1 MTAKMIWMASRWIV
15 FINAIFQMVSSASLV
30 MHLTFVSWRSN
41 FVLDGWMDGH
51 PRVQHSNNNKLN
63 NYQQNCFNPSRNL
76 SGSRLNF
83 TSLIRKGKVSPGLY
97 LSTSTQLDWKKT
109 LNLNTRKIQLKESE
123 HLLSRAQFFVSLCTA
138 VTASQGLS
146 SIYWYIAHSLL
157 PPALPETISGNI
169 CLLSTRSNLPVVWQ
183 LSWAKFRELIHP
195 IKSSSRF
202 SLRIHQSPH
211 DISSP

>member
-1 MTAKMIWMASRWIV
+1 MSGRKEEWLRRWSGYPARWIV

-41 FVLDGWMDGH
+41 FVLDGWMDSH

-97 LSTSTQLDWKKT
+97 LSTSTQLDWKKKSQHQE
-109 LNLNTRKIQLKESE
+109 NTIKRKWTSSVQSTVLR
-123 HLLSRAQFFVSLCTA
+123 LSMHSS
-138 VTASQGLS
+138 TASQGLS
-146 SIYWYIAHSLL
+146 SY
-157 PPALPETISGNI
+157 
-169 CLLSTRSNLPVVWQ
+169 
-183 LSWAKFRELIHP
+183 HP
-195 IKSSSRF
+195 YTDILHTPCYHQHYQRQYLVTFVF
-202 SLRIHQSPH
+202 SQQ
-211 DISSP
+211 DQTCQ

>member
-1 MTAKMIWMASRWIV
+1 MNFFKSFQSNIHLYVKIRSS
-15 FINAIFQMVSSASLV
+15 FQLGGAILKCRAGRRNDSEDDLDTPPDELCLSMQYFKLYSSASLV

-97 LSTSTQLDWKKT
+97 LSTSTQLD
-109 LNLNTRKIQLKESE
+109 
-123 HLLSRAQFFVSLCTA
+123 
-138 VTASQGLS
+138 
-146 SIYWYIAHSLL
+146 
-157 PPALPETISGNI
+157 
-169 CLLSTRSNLPVVWQ
+169 
-183 LSWAKFRELIHP
+183 
-195 IKSSSRF
+195 
-202 SLRIHQSPH
+202 
-211 DISSP
+211 